1 MADQYVATDKR
12 TGFEVAV
19 TGKFPEHPDDRM
31 RIARTTTLFTRLM
44 STLLQKEETPRRLGF
59 RAIETQL
66 ELADALIRQDHTEV
80 QRLVRET
87 LTSMGVG
94 EDQLRELAE
103 RLRDAGGLDP
113 AVAQELGRAFG
124 LDMDEAMPAA
134 SNPTRRRSSRS
145 TRRSSQAS
153 RRRWMRRAPS
163 RLTIRL
169 TGRRRTLIP
178 TPSDASGDDSD
189 QSLSR
194 SFLAVFDEQ
203 IPKPLSSAFTELLMG
218 TFLETFRGA
227 FIAACIPL
235 QDQAVEA
242 AIDETADVATGQ
254 ARSSVNSKPLG
265 DLLSRE
271 LPNALDDALDT
282 SIARS
287 VSSARTDENNVQIDH
302 ALTTAL
308 EQAVSL
314 PLYDLGGG
322 DKRDLLEFFNTA
334 FDLCYHEAIGRGFR
348 LTFNTVFVDSFRAG
362 FLEAA
367 VPALD
372 GLRAVVGDD
381 RRGELDDALGGASFE
396 LSGDALKAAVAVALR
411 PAFDAGRK
419 RAFDDS
425 FAKPRMAS
433 FADAIVD
440 ELEQARLRNVG
451 RVLSAI
457 RAEPKPR
464 RQGPDAEAD

>member
-44 STLLQKEETPRRLGF
+44 STLLQKEETARRLGF

-124 LDMDEAMPAA
+124 LDIDEAKPAA
-134 SNPTRRRSSRS
+134 QSDEAQELTLDP
-145 TRRSSQAS
+145 QVVAGIEEALDAAGVDPADEAS
-153 RRRWMRRAPS
+153 M
-163 RLTIRL
+163 
-169 TGRRRTLIP
+169 
-178 TPSDASGDDSD
+178 DAGPDDDSD
-189 QSLSR
+189 QNLSK
-194 SFLAVFDEQ
+194 SFLAAFDEQ

-242 AIDETADVATGQ
+242 AIDESADVTTGQ
-254 ARSSVNSKPLG
+254 ARITVNSEPLG

-271 LPNALDDALDT
+271 LPKALDNALDTA
-282 SIARS
+282 IARS
-287 VSSARTDENNVQIDH
+287 VSSARTDEHNVQIDH

-314 PLYDLGGG
+314 PLYDLSGG

-334 FDLCYHEAIGRGFR
+334 FDLCYHEAIGGGFR
-348 LTFNTVFVDSFRAG
+348 KTFNSVFVDSFRAG
-362 FLEAA
+362 FLAEA
-367 VPALD
+367 VSTLD
-372 GLRAVVGDD
+372 GLRAVVGDE

-419 RAFDDS
+419 QAFDDS
-425 FAKPRMAS
+425 FAQPRMGS

-440 ELEQARLRNVG
+440 ELEQARIRNVA

-457 RAEPKPR
+457 RAEPKRPSY
-464 RQGPDAEAD
+464 GPDAGSD

>member
-44 STLLQKEETPRRLGF
+44 STLLQKEETARRLGF

-124 LDMDEAMPAA
+124 LDIDEAKPAA
-134 SNPTRRRSSRS
+134 QSDEAQEFTLDP
-145 TRRSSQAS
+145 QVVAGIEEALDAAGVDPADEAS
-153 RRRWMRRAPS
+153 MDAAPDDS
-163 RLTIRL
+163 AR
-169 TGRRRTLIP
+169 
-178 TPSDASGDDSD
+178 DDDSD
-189 QSLSR
+189 QTLSK
-194 SFLAVFDEQ
+194 SFLAAFDEQ

-242 AIDETADVATGQ
+242 AIDESADVTTGQ
-254 ARSSVNSKPLG
+254 ARTTVNSEPLG
-265 DLLSRE
+265 ELLSSE
-271 LPNALDDALDT
+271 LPKALDNALDTA
-282 SIARS
+282 IARS
-287 VSSARTDENNVQIDH
+287 VSSARTDEHNAQIDH

-314 PLYDLGGG
+314 PLYDLSGG

-334 FDLCYHEAIGRGFR
+334 FDLCYHEAIGGGFR
-348 LTFNTVFVDSFRAG
+348 KTFNSVFVDSFRAG
-362 FLEAA
+362 FLAEAVA
-367 VPALD
+367 TLD
-372 GLRAVVGDD
+372 GLRAVLADD
-381 RRGELDDALGGASFE
+381 RGGAPDDALGGASFE
-396 LSGDALKAAVAVALR
+396 LTGDALKAAVAVALR

-419 RAFDDS
+419 QAFDDS
-425 FAKPRMAS
+425 FAQPRMGS

-440 ELEQARLRNVG
+440 ELEQARIRNVA

-457 RAEPKPR
+457 RAEPKR
-464 RQGPDAEAD
+464 RSHGSDAESD

>member
-44 STLLQKEETPRRLGF
+44 STLLQKEETARRLGF

-124 LDMDEAMPAA
+124 LDIDEAMPRKQSDEAQELTLDPQVVAGIEEALDAA
-134 SNPTRRRSSRS
+134 GVDPAEEAS
-145 TRRSSQAS
+145 T
-153 RRRWMRRAPS
+153 
-163 RLTIRL
+163 
-169 TGRRRTLIP
+169 
-178 TPSDASGDDSD
+178 DADRDADSARGDDFD
-189 QSLSR
+189 QKLSR

-227 FIAACIPL
+227 FIAACVPL

-242 AIDETADVATGQ
+242 VIDETADVATGE
-254 ARSSVNSKPLG
+254 ARSTVDSKPLG

-271 LPNALDDALDT
+271 MPNALDNALDT
-282 SIARS
+282 AIARS
-287 VSSARTDENNVQIDH
+287 VSSARTDEHNVQIDH

-314 PLYDLGGG
+314 PLYDLSGG
-322 DKRDLLEFFNTA
+322 DKRELLEFFNTA
-334 FDLCYHEAIGRGFR
+334 FDLCYHEAIGGGFR
-348 LTFNTVFVDSFRAG
+348 MTFNTVFVDSYRAG

-367 VPALD
+367 VSALD
-372 GLRAVVGDD
+372 GLRAVVGGD

-425 FAKPRMAS
+425 FAKPRMGS
-433 FADAIVD
+433 FADTIVD
-440 ELEQARLRNVG
+440 ELEQARIRNVG

-457 RAEPKPR
+457 RAEPKR
-464 RQGPDAEAD
+464 RS

>member
-44 STLLQKEETPRRLGF
+44 STLLQKEETARRLGF

-124 LDMDEAMPAA
+124 LDMDEAMPRKQSDEAQELTLDPQVVAGIEEALDAA
-134 SNPTRRRSSRS
+134 GVDQADEAS
-145 TRRSSQAS
+145 TDADPDAE
-153 RRRWMRRAPS
+153 RA
-163 RLTIRL
+163 
-169 TGRRRTLIP
+169 G
-178 TPSDASGDDSD
+178 GDHSD
-189 QSLSR
+189 QKLSR

-227 FIAACIPL
+227 FIAACVPL

-242 AIDETADVATGQ
+242 VIDETADVATGQ
-254 ARSSVNSKPLG
+254 ARSTVDSKPLG

-271 LPNALDDALDT
+271 LPNALDNALDT
-282 SIARS
+282 AIARS
-287 VSSARTDENNVQIDH
+287 VSSARTDEHNVQIDH

-314 PLYDLGGG
+314 PLYDLSGG

-334 FDLCYHEAIGRGFR
+334 FDLCYHEAIGGGFR
-348 LTFNTVFVDSFRAG
+348 MTFNSVFVDSYRAG

-367 VPALD
+367 VSALD

-381 RRGELDDALGGASFE
+381 RRGALDDALGGASFE

-425 FAKPRMAS
+425 FAKPRMGS

-440 ELEQARLRNVG
+440 ELEQARIRNVG

-457 RAEPKPR
+457 RAEPKR
-464 RQGPDAEAD
+464 RSYGPDAESD

>member
-44 STLLQKEETPRRLGF
+44 STLLQKEETARRLGF

-124 LDMDEAMPAA
+124 LDIDEAKPAA
-134 SNPTRRRSSRS
+134 QSGEAQEFTLDPRVVAGIEEALDAAGVDPADE
-145 TRRSSQAS
+145 AS
-153 RRRWMRRAPS
+153 MDAAPDDS
-163 RLTIRL
+163 AR
-169 TGRRRTLIP
+169 
-178 TPSDASGDDSD
+178 DDDSD
-189 QSLSR
+189 QSLSK
-194 SFLAVFDEQ
+194 SFLAAFDEQ
-203 IPKPLSSAFTELLMG
+203 IPKPLASAFTELLMG

-235 QDQAVEA
+235 QDQAVDA
-242 AIDETADVATGQ
+242 AIDETADATTGQ
-254 ARSSVNSKPLG
+254 ARSTVNSKPLG
-265 DLLSRE
+265 DLLSGE
-271 LPNALDDALDT
+271 LPKALDNALDTA
-282 SIARS
+282 IARS
-287 VSSARTDENNVQIDH
+287 VSSARTDEHNAQIDH

-314 PLYDLGGG
+314 PLYDLSGG

-334 FDLCYHEAIGRGFR
+334 FDLCYHEAIGGGFR
-348 LTFNTVFVDSFRAG
+348 MTFNTVFVDSFRAG
-362 FLEAA
+362 FLGEAVA
-367 VPALD
+367 SLD

-381 RRGELDDALGGASFE
+381 RRGALDDALGGASFE

-419 RAFDDS
+419 QAFDDS
-425 FAKPRMAS
+425 FAQPRMGS

-440 ELEQARLRNVG
+440 ELEQARIRNVA

-457 RAEPKPR
+457 RAEPKR
-464 RQGPDAEAD
+464 RSHGPDAESD

>member
-1 MADQYVATDKR
+1 M
-12 TGFEVAV
+12 
-19 TGKFPEHPDDRM
+19 
-31 RIARTTTLFTRLM
+31 
-44 STLLQKEETPRRLGF
+44 
-59 RAIETQL
+59 
-66 ELADALIRQDHTEV
+66 
-80 QRLVRET
+80 
-87 LTSMGVG
+87 
-94 EDQLRELAE
+94 
-103 RLRDAGGLDP
+103 
-113 AVAQELGRAFG
+113 
-124 LDMDEAMPAA
+124 
-134 SNPTRRRSSRS
+134 
-145 TRRSSQAS
+145 
-153 RRRWMRRAPS
+153 
-163 RLTIRL
+163 
-169 TGRRRTLIP
+169 
-178 TPSDASGDDSD
+178 
-189 QSLSR
+189 
-194 SFLAVFDEQ
+194 FDEQ

-227 FIAACIPL
+227 FIAACVPL

-254 ARSSVNSKPLG
+254 ARSTVDSKPLG

-271 LPNALDDALDT
+271 LPNALDNALDT
-282 SIARS
+282 AIARS
-287 VSSARTDENNVQIDH
+287 VSSARTDEHNVQIDH

-314 PLYDLGGG
+314 PLYDLSGG

-348 LTFNTVFVDSFRAG
+348 MTFNSVFVDSYRAG

-367 VPALD
+367 VSALD

-381 RRGELDDALGGASFE
+381 RRGALDDALGGASFE

-425 FAKPRMAS
+425 FAKPRMGS

-440 ELEQARLRNVG
+440 ELEQARIRNVG

-457 RAEPKPR
+457 RAEPKR
-464 RQGPDAEAD
+464 HSYGPDAGSD